1 MKTKL
6 KFKCKSVKKERVGSH
21 SITLVNNEFT
31 KKVAGGTLTFYVHE
45 GHEAL
50 KFFKKGNNYTIDITK

>member
-1 MKTKL
+1 MTRL
-6 KFKCKSVKKERVGSH
+6 KFKCKSVKKEKIGSH

-31 KKVAGGTLTFYVHE
+31 KKVAGGTLTFYVHN

-50 KFFKKGNNYTIDITK
+50 ELFKKGQNYFINITKT